1 MFSFFLEEMFERKPF
16 FGVLCIFVCIGA
28 LKTVSARHRKTGAIR
43 SVQNILINIFS
54 QGMKHEY
61 IKKPI

>member
-16 FGVLCIFVCIGA
+16 FGVLCIFVYIG
-28 LKTVSARHRKTGAIR
+28 VSARHRKTAAIR
-43 SVQNILINIFS
+43 SVQNILINTFS